1 MAYKPPRSNIPL
13 LQSIYPDIESG
24 HSIDSASV
32 PSLKHII
39 VVDNSASRIDVKNL
53 KSTFQ
58 FEDAWNSGGHLHG
71 GVRPNEPLHPN
82 DTINIQFTSGTTA
95 MPKAA
100 MLSHKSILN
109 NGFFIGER
117 MALTEKDIIVC
128 PPPLFH
134 CFGCILGYM
143 ATATHGSA
151 IVFPTEAFNPM
162 ASLQAV
168 QEEKATGLYGVATMF
183 AAELELMAQ
192 GKIKNEGFENLRTGI
207 AAGSSVPSVLMGK
220 LHDKLNLKGLTIC
233 YGMTETSPVSFM
245 TRPDDPMEKRLDS
258 VGQLMPHVSA
268 KVVSEQDHTTILPI
282 GQKGELVIAGYNVMS
297 GYWEDKLRTDE
308 VRKIERS
315 PDGKEEVWM
324 YTGDEAE
331 MGADG
336 YVKITGRIKDLIIR
350 GGENIHPLEVEN
362 VLFGHPAVVEASVVG
377 LPDEKYGECVAA
389 FVVVHGDV
397 ATDESGHGATGGK
410 NVSKQELRD
419 YVREKLSAH
428 LVPKYIF
435 WTESYPKT
443 PSGKIQKF
451 KLKEEGIKLR
461 DQKKGL

>member
-39 VVDNSASRIDVKNL
+39 VVDNSAARIDVKTL

-71 GVRPNEPLHPN
+71 GVKPNEPLHPD

-100 MLSHKSILN
+100 MLSHRSILN

-220 LHDKLNLKGLTIC
+220 LHEKLNLKGLTIC

-268 KVVSEQDHTTILPI
+268 KVVSEQDHTTILPV

-308 VRKIERS
+308 VRKIEKS

-419 YVREKLSAH
+419 YVREKLSPH

-461 DQKKGL
+461 DQRKGL